1 MAKYQRHKIK
11 YCPICG
17 YVDLTEKEKSC
28 SYCNSSL
35 EITSEHF
42 DTICSQLNPA
52 NKEEVAEYVRQLY
65 VYQDERFDE
74 NIMSNREEG
83 ETISEQIDYYEKFI
97 INKEENDNCQCP
109 VCGSCN
115 IQIVPRKWSL
125 LTGIFTNATDR
136 VCVNCNHKW

>member
-17 YVDLTEKEKSC
+17 YVDLTEKENLC

-35 EITSEHF
+35 EITSEYF

-52 NKEEVAEYVRQLY
+52 NKDEVAEYVRQLY

-74 NIMSNREEG
+74 SIMSNREEG
-83 ETISEQIDYYEKFI
+83 ETISEQIDYYETFI
-97 INKEENDNCQCP
+97 INKEENDNCKCP
-109 VCGSCN
+109 VCGSRN